1 MSSELNSLL
10 STLQV
15 QRLSEEA
22 HETIESA
29 ALLEENRS
37 LTTAVASLKKQLED
51 ASRGSSGLPTSPPKP
66 PAEHIIQL
74 MQQVDTLQ
82 HNLREVTA
90 ERDLLLKG
98 ANTTAQAAE
107 IAALR
112 QELQQARV
120 AAAAANPLD
129 ESRRTEAPLAAL
141 TKPIAS
147 ADGNGEDQRD
157 GSSEVGVTVDGE
169 TGPSAERVERA
180 RSISAE
186 LETAKSELAER
197 TSEFRARDERIS
209 NLEAQLA
216 ATTQSAAASAH
227 HAKELQERLSSL
239 EFEHQELLDLMAET
253 QS

>member
-1 MSSELNSLL
+1 
-10 STLQV
+10 
-15 QRLSEEA
+15 
-22 HETIESA
+22 
-29 ALLEENRS
+29 
-37 LTTAVASLKKQLED
+37 
-51 ASRGSSGLPTSPPKP
+51 
-66 PAEHIIQL
+66 

-120 AAAAANPLD
+120 AAAAADPQH
-129 ESRRTEAPLAAL
+129 ESRRTEAQLAAL
-141 TKPIAS
+141 KPIAS
-147 ADGNGEDQRD
+147 ADGNDQD
-157 GSSEVGVTVDGE
+157 QPGSSEVGVTVDGE

-180 RSISAE
+180 LSISAE
-186 LETAKSELAER
+186 LEKAKSELAER
-197 TSEFRARDERIS
+197 TPEFRARDEQIS

-216 ATTQSAAASAH
+216 AITQSAAASAH